1 MSRSVAV
8 VGSGPGGMYVVQGL
22 VKNAPDVKIDV
33 IERLPS
39 PFGLI
44 RGGVAPDHATTKN
57 VSRAFEK
64 ALTHANVRYLGNVEV
79 GRDVSVAELEEI
91 YDAVVLAYG
100 APYDNQLGIP
110 GEDKKN
116 VFGSNAFV
124 GWYNCHPDFRELNP
138 DLEIETV
145 AVIGAG
151 NVAIDV
157 ARVLAKTP
165 AEMAHTDLADHA
177 AEIIHPSPIKHIW
190 MFARRGPVEGAF
202 TNVELREMGE
212 LKNCAPVIEHPEQ
225 IPADPDYSHLDERDA
240 RLKAKNVETLRS
252 FIGAPT
258 EGKARRLH
266 FEFYAS
272 PVEILGGDT
281 AEGIRLERMRPLGG
295 GRVERTGDTFDVPC
309 QMVVTCIGSRAAR
322 LGRRA
327 VQRQE
332 GHRAERRGQGAR
344 KALRRGLGEARR
356 ERDDRHQQDR
366 LRRRGGARDRGV
378 CRTRAAGPRRD
389 RRAAREPRRGGTPAR
404 MDRLAGDRQGGNRR
418 RDQARAAPQVRPR
431 RRHAGGARP
440 GPRGRIDAMAE
451 TAPPP
456 DRPGEIAPEAL
467 RRRLTLAYATPVVAW
482 PWPDTAA
489 RDEALAA
496 AILAAEARGPSAD
509 NNLVG
514 GWSSGKDLFSW
525 TEPAVAELSQQVRAL
540 AGALTQATNVRA
552 PEMAV
557 RFRVEAWANVLRAGG
572 YHNLHDHPNAVWSGV
587 YYVRVPPPDAARPL
601 AGAIEFVDPRQGADA
616 NSLPGSAFRE
626 RLRYQPKP
634 GLMLLFPGWLK
645 HLVHPVAGAG
655 ERISVSFN
663 LFGAEVGRARQAA
676 PRRSQT
682 STMTTN

>member
-22 VKNAPDVKIDV
+22 LKLVPDVKIDV

-64 ALTHANVRYLGNVEV
+64 AMTHANVRYLGNIEV

-138 DLEIETV
+138 NLEIDTV

-177 AEIIHPSPIKHIW
+177 AEVIHPSPIKHVW

-212 LKNCAPVIEHPEQ
+212 LVNCAPVIEHPEQ
-225 IPADPDYSHLDERDA
+225 IPETPDLSHLEDRDA

-258 EGKARRLH
+258 EGKAKRLH

-281 AEGIRLERMRPLGG
+281 VEGIRLEKMRALGG
-295 GRVERTGDTFDVPC
+295 GRVERTGETFDVPC

-322 LGRRA
+322 LGG
-327 VQRQE
+327 VPFDDKK
-332 GHRAERRGQGAR
+332 GIV
-344 KALRRGLGEARR
+344 LNEAGKVR
-356 ERDDRHQQDR
+356 DR
-366 LRRRGGARDRGV
+366 LYAAGWVKRGASGTIGTNKTDSDAVVARVIEEFAGDERPG
-378 CRTRAAGPRRD
+378 RAALD
-389 RRAAREPRRGGTPAR
+389 KLLATRGE
-404 MDRLAGDRQGGNRR
+404 
-418 RDQARAAPQVRPR
+418 V
-431 RRHAGGARP
+431 
-440 GPRGRIDAMAE
+440 
-451 TAPPP
+451 
-456 DRPGEIAPEAL
+456 
-467 RRRLTLAYATPVVAW
+467 
-482 PWPDTAA
+482 
-489 RDEALAA
+489 
-496 AILAAEARGPSAD
+496 
-509 NNLVG
+509 
-514 GWSSGKDLFSW
+514 
-525 TEPAVAELSQQVRAL
+525 VRAL
-540 AGALTQATNVRA
+540 DYADWQTIDKA
-552 PEMAV
+552 EMA
-557 RFRVEAWANVLRAGG
+557 
-572 YHNLHDHPNAVWSGV
+572 
-587 YYVRVPPPDAARPL
+587 AAT
-601 AGAIEFVDPRQGADA
+601 
-616 NSLPGSAFRE
+616 
-626 RLRYQPKP
+626 KP
-634 GLMLLFPGWLK
+634 
-645 HLVHPVAGAG
+645 
-655 ERISVSFN
+655 
-663 LFGAEVGRARQAA
+663 A
-676 PRRSQT
+676 PRRKFVCVDDMLAALDQSRAAQ
-682 STMTTN
+682 